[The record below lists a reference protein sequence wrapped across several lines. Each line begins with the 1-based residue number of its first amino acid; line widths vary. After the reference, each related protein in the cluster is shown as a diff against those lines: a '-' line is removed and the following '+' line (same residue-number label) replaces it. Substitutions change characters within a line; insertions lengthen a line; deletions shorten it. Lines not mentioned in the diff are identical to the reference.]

1 MKHFFVTLIFLTCS
15 LSAQW
20 PEKGKIKIIYPAGA
34 SSSELDLLNKMA
46 NFFAEGNT
54 SLAEDMLI
62 ADDYAKRFFT
72 YYTHDFLI
80 IVGKNNQLLD
90 VAKQGV
96 KLSAPLSS
104 FTEQGAFKGSL
115 SYLGL
120 TPNPLFLKARFLGAV
135 RGVPGQSL
143 VVYGDDRKALA
154 RAFEKIQ
161 EGYVQGTW
169 GESSKDAPLKSTKEK
184 GYLWGQAHE
193 SDYVRVK
200 LKDGEG
206 ALLRRYQWKS
216 GRFQMSIVDKVSLE
230 VLK

>member
-1 MKHFFVTLIFLTCS
+1 MKRLCVFLVFLSCS

-20 PEKGKIKIIYPAGA
+20 PDKAKIKIIYPAGA
-34 SSSELDLLNKMA
+34 SSSELDLLNRMA
-46 NFFAEGNT
+46 KFFAQGSP

-62 ADDYAKRFFT
+62 ADDYAKKFFT
-72 YYTHDFLI
+72 YYTHDFLV

-96 KLSAPLSS
+96 KLSAPLNS

-120 TPNPLFLKARFLGAV
+120 APNPLFLKARFLGAV
-135 RGVPGQSL
+135 RGTPGQSL
-143 VVYGDDRKALA
+143 VVYGDDRKSLA

-169 GESSKDAPLKSTKEK
+169 GESSENKPLRLIEEK
-184 GYLWGQAHE
+184 TYVWGQAHK
-193 SDYVRVK
+193 SDYDSVK
-200 LKDGEG
+200 SKQAERE
-206 ALLRRYQWKS
+206 LLRRYQWKS
-216 GRFQMSIVDKVSLE
+216 GRFQMSIVDGVNFE
-230 VLK
+230 VLE